1 MRPRDRGHLG
11 CDDRRDAGGQSR
23 PSEGECLWSPL
34 RECQRPGGEDTAS
47 KGAAM
52 TEYQKQRRVPR
63 ITLPGRAAARTR
75 AIETVRLLDVS
86 LSGARVEHLNLLRPG
101 APCSVELPPALG
113 ALVLAAQVV
122 WSRVVG
128 AEASPGGGAA
138 APLPERPPVLESH
151 GRAAHHPGAGPG
163 DGRLWGHLEQ
173 RRAVAVRRAVIPTWK
188 AGPPSTRAHSL
199 GTLRR

>member
-1 MRPRDRGHLG
+1 
-11 CDDRRDAGGQSR
+11 
-23 PSEGECLWSPL
+23 
-34 RECQRPGGEDTAS
+34 
-47 KGAAM
+47 M

-101 APCSVELPPALG
+101 APCTVELPPALG

-128 AEASPGGGAA
+128 AEASPEGERLLRYQSGLLFSKVTAEQHTILGQALETAASGVTLNNGG
-138 APLPERPPVLESH
+138 L
-151 GRAAHHPGAGPG
+151 
-163 DGRLWGHLEQ
+163 
-173 RRAVAVRRAVIPTWK
+173 
-188 AGPPSTRAHSL
+188 SL
-199 GTLRR
+199 